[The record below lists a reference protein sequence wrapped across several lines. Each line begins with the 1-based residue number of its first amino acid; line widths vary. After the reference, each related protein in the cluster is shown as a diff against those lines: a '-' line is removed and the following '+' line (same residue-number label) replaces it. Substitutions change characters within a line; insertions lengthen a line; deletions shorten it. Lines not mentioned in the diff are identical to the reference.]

1 MKEVLASLADNECSH
16 SSQNFS
22 GPLSSYWGEPIFYS
36 PVPDVI
42 SVQPHKHFHSLT
54 DPCRRRQGPARRPP
68 ILLQQQESNLENSVS
83 RGQYGTAMLHP
94 SINDGAMLS
103 DSNRSAHQDLR
114 KVMPNPSL
122 EEELLIPKV
131 DMNLPGE
138 GLGFLGAPS
147 SMSWDSF
154 LGASGLNIRADG
166 CILGGI
172 SPEQDHHT
180 SSPAMEKDEQEFTE
194 TAEAMRMRTMMPDGF
209 GFLRAREMQQQFG
222 TYKDDDDDGD
232 VKVKVEGCNME
243 AEEEGMGNN
252 NDGEAVK
259 HFLGEED
266 ERRRGGPVVNWGHCR
281 PSADLMAMMAR
292 EELGTLNMGVGGYE
306 ESWNNEQGQGSQEFA
321 DFLGLFGSR

>member
-1 MKEVLASLADNECSH
+1 M
-16 SSQNFS
+16 
-22 GPLSSYWGEPIFYS
+22 
-36 PVPDVI
+36 I

-54 DPCRRRQGPARRPP
+54 DPFRRRQGSARGPP
-68 ILLQQQESNLENSVS
+68 IILQQQESNVGNSVS
-83 RGQYGTAMLHP
+83 RGQCGTATLRP
-94 SINDGAMLS
+94 SINDGAILS
-103 DSNRSAHQDLR
+103 DSNGSVHQHLG
-114 KVMPNPSL
+114 KIMPNPSL
-122 EEELLIPKV
+122 EGELSIPKV

-194 TAEAMRMRTMMPDGF
+194 TAEAMRMRTMMQDGF
-209 GFLRAREMQQQFG
+209 GFLRATEMQQQFG
-222 TYKDDDDDGD
+222 TYENDDDDDGG
-232 VKVKVEGCNME
+232 VRLKVEGCYME
-243 AEEEGMGNN
+243 AEEEVMGNN
-252 NDGEAVK
+252 NDVEAVK
-259 HFLGEED
+259 HFLGEQD
-266 ERRRGGPVVNWGHCR
+266 ERRRGGLVVNWRHYR

-306 ESWNNEQGQGSQEFA
+306 ASWKNEQGQESQEFA